1 MKKKSISY
9 ADLSK
14 KQLQHLKELYIQ
26 KKVECM
32 SHKELKEFVLE
43 HSNETGSSLSKK
55 IIDDFENELK
65 NFVQVCPK
73 EMIDKLENPISTKT
87 KIKKVS

>member
-1 MKKKSISY
+1 MSPQIVIKNIYFLISICQETEY
-9 ADLSK
+9 WSK
-14 KQLQHLKELYIQ
+14 FLKEL
-26 KKVECM
+26 
-32 SHKELKEFVLE
+32 VLE

-73 EMIDKLENPISTKT
+73 EMLDKLKNPVSTKT
-87 KIKKVS
+87 KVQKVS

>member
-1 MKKKSISY
+1 MYGKNVETEY
-9 ADLSK
+9 WSK
-14 KQLQHLKELYIQ
+14 FLKEL
-26 KKVECM
+26 
-32 SHKELKEFVLE
+32 VLE

-73 EMIDKLENPISTKT
+73 EMLDKLKNPISTNTKT
-87 KIKKVS
+87 QKVS